1 MNRVPSD
8 SRPTLRLAYLTD
20 QYPLTNMTFL
30 HREIAA
36 LRAQG
41 VHIETFSVSRP
52 TPSETADESERDATV
67 YLRPGRR
74 LRGLTAHVRLF
85 ARSPL
90 RYLRTLGLALR
101 IGPPGLAS
109 RVVQVRNFACA
120 ARLARQLRT
129 RGLAHVHND
138 GTDVGCTVAMLA
150 ASLGDLHFSFTIH
163 GPPVFFAPAARRL
176 DEKLRRAL
184 FVRCISYFTRS
195 QCLIWTPRD
204 RWAHLHV
211 IHCGIDPECY
221 TLRNHTGEGSQ
232 LLFVGRLAVLKGLP
246 ILIDALGRLRAR
258 RPGIRLT
265 IVGAGPEGAGIEAR
279 ARAQGLGDHVRFA
292 GYQPPEQVSEWL
304 RTADVFVL
312 PSLAEGVPV
321 AVMEAMASGVPVV
334 ATRVG
339 GLSELVDDGASG
351 YLVPAGAPGALAD
364 RIESLLD
371 DPELRNRMGRAG
383 RAKVV
388 RDFNVAHEVGR
399 LRDLHQS
406 AIEGDS
412 RTPWRGNADR
422 EVLRG

>member
-1 MNRVPSD
+1 
-8 SRPTLRLAYLTD
+8 
-20 QYPLTNMTFL
+20 MTFL

-52 TPSETADESERDATV
+52 TPSETADESERDSTV
-67 YLRPGRR
+67 YLRPERR
-74 LRGLTAHVRLF
+74 LRSLTAHICLF
-85 ARSPL
+85 AGSPS
-90 RYLRTLGLALR
+90 RYLRALGLALR
-101 IGPPGLAS
+101 IGPPGLAG
-109 RVVQVRNFACA
+109 RAVQLRNFACA
-120 ARLARQLRT
+120 VRLARQLRA
-129 RGLAHVHND
+129 RRLAHVHND
-138 GTDVGCTVAMLA
+138 GTDGGCTVAMLA

-195 QCLIWTPRD
+195 QCLIWAPSD

-221 TLRNHTGEGSQ
+221 TLRNHAGEGSQ
-232 LLFVGRLAVLKGLP
+232 LLFVGRLAPLKGLP

-258 RPGIRLT
+258 RPAVRLT
-265 IVGAGPEGAGIEAR
+265 IVGAGREGAAIEAR
-279 ARAQGLGDHVRFA
+279 ARAEGLDDHVRFA
-292 GYQPPEQVSEWL
+292 GYQPPERVAEWL

-339 GLSELVDDGASG
+339 GLSELVDDGVNG
-351 YLVPAGAPGALAD
+351 YLAPAGAPGALAD
-364 RIESLLD
+364 RIESLLQ
-371 DPELRNRMGRAG
+371 DPELRNRLGRAS
-383 RAKVV
+383 RAKIV
-388 RDFNVAHEVGR
+388 RDFDLAHEVAR
-399 LRDLHQS
+399 LRDLYRW
-406 AIEGDS
+406 ATEEDS
-412 RTPWRGNADR
+412 RTPWRGNGDR